1 MTDSIDGA
9 LRGADALSEA
19 IGELERSAAR
29 FGDAMVDALRG
40 ATVEGRGFEDV
51 LRTLARRLADMALD
65 AALKPLEKAAGGLF
79 AGLASGLTGALTGA
93 GGGGAGSSSSS
104 SAAPPVTVNVSTPD
118 AASFQR
124 SAGQVSAIVARSAAR
139 GRRSL

>member
-1 MTDSIDGA
+1 MTDTIDGA

-19 IGELERSAAR
+19 IGELERSASR

-79 AGLASGLTGALTGA
+79 AGLASGLTSALTGGADGAAA
-93 GGGGAGSSSSS
+93 GTASSV
-104 SAAPPVTVNVSTPD
+104 APPVTVNVSTPD